1 MALEAREEEGEKIK
15 KIDLLNRLGNHV
27 FCRVKPSKAHGV
39 GVFAIKDI
47 PEGVAPWTT
56 PNHHFLAGTM
66 LLPTHELKKLDKPVQ
81 DMVKDYN
88 LKTVSGFLISPF
100 ELEVLHITQFL
111 NASKEPNLD
120 LLTEGE
126 GEFVTN
132 RHVKEGE
139 ELTVDYQKCLKNT
152 NLLYNYKY

>member
-1 MALEAREEEGEKIK
+1 MALEAREEEGGKIK
-15 KIDLLNRLGNHV
+15 KIDLLDRLGNHV
-27 FCRVKPSKAHGV
+27 FCRVKPSKVHGV

-47 PEGVAPWTT
+47 PEGVAPWAT
-56 PNHHFLAGTM
+56 PSHHFLAGTM
-66 LLPTHELKKLDKPVQ
+66 LLSTHELKKLDKPTQ
-81 DMVKDYN
+81 DMIKDYN
-88 LKTVSGFLISPF
+88 LKTNNGFFISPF

-111 NASKEPNLD
+111 NASEEANLD
-120 LLTEGE
+120 LITEGD

-132 RHVKEGE
+132 KNVEKGE